1 LAKISSS
8 VGNRYVS
15 WLVYASVPSMETSK
29 MPPAPSFSRAVRPYL
44 LLMEACRL
52 EAWGR

>member
-1 LAKISSS
+1 
-8 VGNRYVS
+8 
-15 WLVYASVPSMETSK
+15 METSK
-29 MPPAPSFSRAVRPYL
+29 MPPAPSRSVDAMPYL